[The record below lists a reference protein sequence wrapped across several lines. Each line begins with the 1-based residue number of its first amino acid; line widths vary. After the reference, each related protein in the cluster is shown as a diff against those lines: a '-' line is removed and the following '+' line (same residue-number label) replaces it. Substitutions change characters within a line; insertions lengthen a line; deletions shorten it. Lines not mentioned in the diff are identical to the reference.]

1 MTKKSPTEII
11 EQLSP
16 AVAWE
21 VLRILARR
29 DAVIADQIAEVAL
42 AHLGDVDLEEI
53 AGTLYEDLS
62 LLDVEEVWAQAG
74 PTRYGYVEPGE
85 VASEMMGKVLDP
97 YLEDLR
103 KYFRLDMR
111 AEATQFCMGLLLG
124 CYRFEHAA
132 ETEFKDWAPDAMYVS
147 AECVLD
153 VWNEGHP
160 SQVARE
166 TIRTFMQQRLNG
178 WGPRVA

>member
-1 MTKKSPTEII
+1 MTKKSSTEII

-16 AVAWE
+16 AVALE

-29 DAVIADQIAEVAL
+29 DAAIADQIAEIAL

-85 VASEMMGKVLDP
+85 VASEMVGKVLDP

-103 KYFRLDMR
+103 RYIRLDMR
-111 AEATQFCMGLLLG
+111 AEGTQLCMGLLLG
-124 CYRFEHAA
+124 CCRFEHEA

-147 AECVLD
+147 AEAVLD
-153 VWNEGHP
+153 IWKEGNP
-160 SQVARE
+160 SRGEVESVRA
-166 TIRTFMQQRLNG
+166 FMEQRLNG